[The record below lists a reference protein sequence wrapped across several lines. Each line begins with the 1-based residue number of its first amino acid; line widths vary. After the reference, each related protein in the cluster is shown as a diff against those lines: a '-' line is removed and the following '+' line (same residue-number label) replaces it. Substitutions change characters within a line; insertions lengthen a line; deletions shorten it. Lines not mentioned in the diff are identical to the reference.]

1 MGFFTK
7 DVIPA
12 PGGIVPL
19 SKERIKAA
27 LKAQGWSYSVDADGD
42 ICGGWDYATFYFF
55 VFGGSDEVFSVRG
68 FWRGRLDQSEYQKAL
83 DACNQW
89 NQEKLWP
96 KTYVAHDDEGLVRI
110 NAEHSVDYEHGLTD
124 DMLAQHLMCAIN
136 TGMAFFEHIC
146 EIFPEEWAKYSSE
159 D

>member
-27 LKAQGWSYSVDADGD
+27 LEAQGWPSSVDADGD

-55 VFGGSDEVFSVRG
+55 VFGGFVALALIIKH
-68 FWRGRLDQSEYQKAL
+68 WQNQQRLMAG
-83 DACNQW
+83 
-89 NQEKLWP
+89 QES
-96 KTYVAHDDEGLVRI
+96 RI
-110 NAEHSVDYEHGLTD
+110 GSKKKG
-124 DMLAQHLMCAIN
+124 
-136 TGMAFFEHIC
+136 
-146 EIFPEEWAKYSSE
+146 
-159 D
+159 

>member
-27 LKAQGWSYSVDADGD
+27 LEAQGWSYSVDADGD

-55 VFGGSDEVFSVRG
+55 VFGGFAGSLLDCNNHNNGVVVAMSDRFDALRQGHLRDVNRLSGLEVFQID
-68 FWRGRLDQSEYQKAL
+68 F
-83 DACNQW
+83 
-89 NQEKLWP
+89 
-96 KTYVAHDDEGLVRI
+96 DEGRQILR
-110 NAEHSVDYEHGLTD
+110 
-124 DMLAQHLMCAIN
+124 
-136 TGMAFFEHIC
+136 
-146 EIFPEEWAKYSSE
+146 
-159 D
+159 